1 MCCTNINLVIYV
13 NTNCTPT
20 LSHSVSAISV
30 QWIRPDIIDSE
41 KYNSAM
47 DKNIRIV
54 QQSCIDAITNAISQ
68 YERRLIMK
76 NNCTR

>member
-13 NTNCTPT
+13 NTNCIPT

-54 QQSCIDAITNAISQ
+54 
-68 YERRLIMK
+68 
-76 NNCTR
+76 